1 MTELFRTPVT
11 ITPLKK
17 LFDYHASIFMV
28 GSCFSENIF
37 VKLKTHKFNV
47 SGNPSGIIYNPVSIS
62 CCISRLIE
70 NKRYTADE
78 LFFHDGLYRSF
89 DHHTS
94 FSGPDINL
102 TLDKI
107 NDSFDSAHEFLCRTD
122 LVIITLGSAFV
133 YELREHHRIVANCH
147 KLPDREF
154 TRRLLT
160 VNEIVGSLANTVDKL
175 FTLNPSMQIVF
186 TVSPVRHLRD
196 NAHENCVSKA
206 YLITSIN
213 QLQDNYSK
221 ISCFPSYELMLDELR
236 DYRFYNADMVH
247 PSDVAIDFIWNRF
260 CRFCFDSKTLDF
272 IGMYQPVLASMNH
285 RIQAN
290 DPVKIAQFI
299 SSIRRVLDTIKDRFP
314 DLQLKAEY
322 MWLENCSK

>member
-28 GSCFSENIF
+28 GSCFSENVF
-37 VKLKTHKFNV
+37 VKLKSHKFNV
-47 SGNPSGIIYNPVSIS
+47 ISNPSGIIYNPVSIS
-62 CCISRLIE
+62 RCITRLIE

-94 FSGPDINL
+94 FSDSDISL
-102 TLDKI
+102 TLEKI
-107 NDSFDSAHEFLCRTD
+107 NGTFDSARESLCRSD
-122 LVIITLGSAFV
+122 LAVITLGSAFV
-133 YELREHHRIVANCH
+133 YELRDNPRVVANCH
-147 KLPDREF
+147 KLPDQKF

-160 VNEIVGSLANTVDKL
+160 INEIVDSLTNAVNELLK
-175 FTLNPSMQIVF
+175 LNPSIQVVF

-206 YLITSIN
+206 YLIASIN
-213 QLQDNYSK
+213 QLQDNYTQ

-272 IGMYQPVLASMNH
+272 IRMYQPVLASMNH
-285 RIQAN
+285 RIQTN
-290 DPVKIAQFI
+290 DPAKITQFTY
-299 SSIRRVLDTIKDRFP
+299 SIRRVLDTIKDKFT
-314 DLQLKAEY
+314 DLQLETEY
-322 MWLENCSK
+322 MWLENYSK